1 MADPIA
7 QTLSALLTV
16 QKEQTAKVIKSCP
29 ENRRFHQVAPGKA
42 TPIWL
47 MGHLANSAN
56 FLGQVI
62 GLGNASD
69 FPRDWSPGFTPKMF
83 GGKDITTNP
92 GDYPAWDEVAESY
105 SRIMGNYAAAV
116 ALVKDADLSGA
127 CKGKVPP
134 PLASMFPNLQA
145 SIFLNIVH
153 DGHHRGQLA
162 LLAAAP

>member
-1 MADPIA
+1 MADPVA
-7 QTLSALLTV
+7 QTLSTLLTV
-16 QKEQTAKVIKSCP
+16 QKEQTAKVIKGCP
-29 ENRRFHQVAPGKA
+29 ENRRFHQVARGKA

-56 FLGQVI
+56 FLGRVI
-62 GLGNASD
+62 GLGMASD
-69 FPRDWSPGFTPKMF
+69 FPREWGPGFTPKAF
-83 GGKDITTNP
+83 GGKDITTDP
-92 GDYPAWDEVAESY
+92 GDYPAWEEVAEAY
-105 SRIMGNYAAAV
+105 SRVMADYAAAV
-116 ALVKDADLSGA
+116 AQLKDAELPGA